1 MAISSCPMCQTS
13 IPSGEIVHSCSACG
27 ADLSRWIPKQ
37 AVPPMIQPAGH
48 GVQPAGHGAQV
59 VAEETAGTSLGV
71 GIIGAVMG
79 ACIGSGLMYG
89 FYAMVGFRFPLLGVG
104 IGFLTGLCAK
114 KFNKGP
120 DDRLGFAAG
129 ALSMAAVVGTLYL
142 MYGTFPVLSIISVI
156 LSASVA
162 YRMASN

>member
-1 MAISSCPMCQTS
+1 MAILHCPMCQTS
-13 IPSGEIVHSCSACG
+13 IPAGETVSACTTCG
-27 ADLSRWIPKQ
+27 ADLSRWMPKQ
-37 AVPPMIQPAGH
+37 PVPPLIQPAGH
-48 GVQPAGHGAQV
+48 GSQV
-59 VAEETAGTSLGV
+59 VVEEAAETSLGA
-71 GIIGAVMG
+71 GIAGAVMG

-104 IGFLTGLCAK
+104 IGFLTGFFSK

-129 ALSMAAVVGTLYL
+129 ALSMAAVVVTLYL
-142 MYGTFPVLSIISVI
+142 MYGTFPMLSIISVI

>member
-1 MAISSCPMCQTS
+1 MVISSCPMCQTS
-13 IPSGEIVHSCSACG
+13 IPSGEIVKACSACG
-27 ADLSRWIPKQ
+27 SDLSRWTSKPALPSIIQTVGHGNQ
-37 AVPPMIQPAGH
+37 AVAEKN
-48 GVQPAGHGAQV
+48 AQ
-59 VAEETAGTSLGV
+59 TSLGL
-71 GIIGAVMG
+71 GIAGVVLG
-79 ACIGSGLMYG
+79 ACIGSCLMYG

-114 KFNKGP
+114 KFNKSP

-129 ALSMAAVVGTLYL
+129 AFSIVAVVGTLYL

-162 YRMASN
+162 YRIASN

>member
-1 MAISSCPMCQTS
+1 MAISHCPMCQTA
-13 IPSGEIVHSCSACG
+13 IPAGGPVSACSTCG
-27 ADLSRWIPKQ
+27 ADLSRWTPKQ
-37 AVPPMIQPAGH
+37 AVPPLIQP
-48 GVQPAGHGAQV
+48 VGHGAQV
-59 VAEETAGTSLGV
+59 VAEEAGETSLGA
-71 GIIGAVMG
+71 GIAGAVLG

-104 IGFLTGLCAK
+104 IGFLTGLFSK

>member
-1 MAISSCPMCQTS
+1 MAISNCPMCQTS
-13 IPSGEIVHSCSACG
+13 MPAGQTASACATCG
-27 ADLSRWIPKQ
+27 ADLSRWMSNQTASPL
-37 AVPPMIQPAGH
+37 
-48 GVQPAGHGAQV
+48 VQPVGHGAQV
-59 VAEETAGTSLGV
+59 VAKEVAETNLGFGIAGAL
-71 GIIGAVMG
+71 MG

-89 FYAMVGFRFPLLGVG
+89 FYAMIGFRFPLLGVG
-104 IGFLTGLCAK
+104 IGYLTGFLSK

>member
-1 MAISSCPMCQTS
+1 MAISHCPMCQTAMPPAETAS
-13 IPSGEIVHSCSACG
+13 SCSTCG
-27 ADLSRWIPKQ
+27 ADLSRWISKQ
-37 AVPPMIQPAGH
+37 AVPPLVPVGH
-48 GVQPAGHGAQV
+48 APQAAV
-59 VAEETAGTSLGV
+59 EEPSQTSLAL
-71 GIIGAVMG
+71 GIAGAAMG

-89 FYAMVGFRFPLLGVG
+89 FYALAQFRFPLLGVG

-120 DDRLGFAAG
+120 DDRLGFASG
-129 ALSMAAVVGTLYL
+129 ALAMASVVGTLYW
-142 MYGTFPVLSIISVI
+142 MYGTFPYLSIISVI

>member
-13 IPSGEIVHSCSACG
+13 IPSGEIVKTCNACG
-27 ADLSRWIPKQ
+27 ADLSRWITKQ
-37 AVPPMIQPAGH
+37 AVPPIIQPAGH
-48 GVQPAGHGAQV
+48 GAEAVAKEPAG
-59 VAEETAGTSLGV
+59 SNLGM
-71 GIIGAVMG
+71 GIAGAVLG

-89 FYAMVGFRFPLLGVG
+89 FYEMVGFRFPLLVGVG
-104 IGFLTGLCAK
+104 IGFLTGLLSK
-114 KFNKGP
+114 KFNKAP

-142 MYGTFPVLSIISVI
+142 MYGTFPRLSIISVI

-162 YRMASN
+162 YRTASN

>member
-1 MAISSCPMCQTS
+1 MAISHCPMCQTS
-13 IPSGEIVHSCSACG
+13 IPAGETVGACTTCG
-27 ADLSRWIPKQ
+27 ADLSRWRPKQ
-37 AVPPMIQPAGH
+37 PVPPLIQPAGP
-48 GVQPAGHGAQV
+48 GSQV
-59 VAEETAGTSLGV
+59 VVEEAAETSLGA
-71 GIIGAVMG
+71 GIAGAVMG

-104 IGFLTGLCAK
+104 IGFLTGLFSK

-129 ALSMAAVVGTLYL
+129 ALSMAAVVVTLYL
-142 MYGTFPVLSIISVI
+142 MYGTFPMLSIISVI